1 MKDTGVNEEDLSQ
14 IIHKALSG
22 GRGFSLREVV
32 LVGMILVSAASTWYA
47 SQSRMDKFDVFTQS
61 FSREVTEQLRAV
73 AKQGTQNAAA
83 INTHLQWEMEHELD
97 QKQAI
102 IDRLRRGGKP

>member
-1 MKDTGVNEEDLSQ
+1 MKDINMNEEDLSQ
-14 IIHKALSG
+14 IIHKALAG

-61 FSREVTEQLRAV
+61 FSHEVTERLKTV
-73 AKQGTQNAAA
+73 SEQGAQNTAA
-83 INTHLQWEMEHELD
+83 INTHLQWEMEHELE

-102 IDRLRRGGKP
+102 IDRLSRGNKP